1 MLQILPAIFVYK
13 QRKHVHSLKQSS
25 KLIKSQTYRA
35 KIATK
40 IARVHSPLKNFE
52 YPTRF
57 EPRTYRGRVA
67 RSEQQ
72 TTVQR
77 NSGQNQSFTMFTCY
91 TRPTLCFAY
100 LPLCVFH
107 KKKLKLE
114 SVKCRCNYL
123 EYSDSL
129 VKVMM
134 FHGRRTVH
142 GRQRCLFIFH
152 PRISAAP
159 VVQVMTETSKE
170 QRQGL
175 SNKTMF

>member
-1 MLQILPAIFVYK
+1 M
-13 QRKHVHSLKQSS
+13 HSLKQSS
-25 KLIKSQTYRA
+25 KLTKSPTYRA

-40 IARVHSPLKNFE
+40 IARAHSLLKNFE
-52 YPTRF
+52 YSTWF
-57 EPRTYRGRVA
+57 EPRTYRVRVA

-72 TTVQR
+72 TTVR
-77 NSGQNQSFTMFTCY
+77 GNSGQKQSLTMFTSY

-100 LPLCVFH
+100 LPLCVFG
-107 KKKLKLE
+107 KKMTLE

>member
-1 MLQILPAIFVYK
+1 M
-13 QRKHVHSLKQSS
+13 
-25 KLIKSQTYRA
+25 
-35 KIATK
+35 
-40 IARVHSPLKNFE
+40 
-52 YPTRF
+52 
-57 EPRTYRGRVA
+57 
-67 RSEQQ
+67 
-72 TTVQR
+72 
-77 NSGQNQSFTMFTCY
+77 
-91 TRPTLCFAY
+91 
-100 LPLCVFH
+100 
-107 KKKLKLE
+107 KLE

>member
-1 MLQILPAIFVYK
+1 MFTQPPPQALRFSHGRGERETSDWWWTARDHGKGIRPMSPSRLP
-13 QRKHVHSLKQSS
+13 L
-25 KLIKSQTYRA
+25 RA
-35 KIATK
+35 HLHQK
-40 IARVHSPLKNFE
+40 RDVWV
-52 YPTRF
+52 
-57 EPRTYRGRVA
+57 RGRCSHVTRVLLYA
-67 RSEQQ
+67 LPIYPF
-72 TTVQR
+72 VF
-77 NSGQNQSFTMFTCY
+77 FT
-91 TRPTLCFAY
+91 
-100 LPLCVFH
+100 
-107 KKKLKLE
+107 KKMKLE

-142 GRQRCLFIFH
+142 GRQGCLFIFH

-175 SNKTMF
+175 SNKTMFENANFSL